1 MAAALLALARVWLD
15 IGWRPFLLRA
25 LDAVSATFDLIQ
37 LVLLSWWVPSLI
49 AALNVIVPWDL
60 HLPSDWRNLFTLLT
74 LYLSSHVRE
83 ARAANVP
90 NRALALSWRILAAL
104 VGLVLAT
111 SLAVLL
117 ASGGFDRLE
126 TAVMGSLLGI
136 VVYRLGFAAQFAYDR
151 SAAFTNRQIFR
162 AEFLRKALG
171 GLYIALGGAAV
182 LVAARFSF
190 GGTDDRWDFG
200 GFRVRHAY

>member
-1 MAAALLALARVWLD
+1 MGVVLRSADWLKRRAVSACMAAALLALARVWLD
-15 IGWRPFLLRA
+15 IGWRPLLLRA

-37 LVLLSWWVPSLI
+37 LLLLSWWVPSLI
-49 AALNVIVPWDL
+49 AALSALVPWDL

-83 ARAANVP
+83 AGAPNVP

-126 TAVMGSLLGI
+126 TAVMGSVLGI
-136 VVYRLGFAAQFAYDR
+136 VIIGGIPLPQVTSTCCGAVGVLGVQPA
-151 SAAFTNRQIFR
+151 R
-162 AEFLRKALG
+162 A
-171 GLYIALGGAAV
+171 
-182 LVAARFSF
+182 
-190 GGTDDRWDFG
+190 
-200 GFRVRHAY
+200 